1 MEAVS
6 YVLAD
11 PGSAFDNFSFES
23 ESSESSDDDQPLA
36 TVASPKNQRRKA
48 LIRRNTIW
56 TSRGYRAALAAK
68 KANEAQTKELRLK
81 KKKKKKRTISPQ
93 YHTLQASQK

>member
-1 MEAVS
+1 MANVESTFITIDEAVS

-48 LIRRNTIW
+48 LIRRNTI
-56 TSRGYRAALAAK
+56 
-68 KANEAQTKELRLK
+68 
-81 KKKKKKRTISPQ
+81 
-93 YHTLQASQK
+93 